1 MPEKQAARI
10 WRMIALDSN
19 HDPIYG
25 PWETRAEAEQRKADT
40 VDGRFIL
47 SAKVTLK

>member
-1 MPEKQAARI
+1 MNEQQRI

-25 PWETRAEAEQRKADT
+25 PRETKGEAEQRKADV
-40 VDGRFIL
+40 VDGHYIV
-47 SAKVTLK
+47 SAEVTSR

>member
-1 MPEKQAARI
+1 MPDVPKVWQMVAI
-10 WRMIALDSN
+10 DSN

-25 PWETRAEAEQRKADT
+25 PIETREEAEQRKADV

-47 SAKVTLK
+47 SAKVSLVR